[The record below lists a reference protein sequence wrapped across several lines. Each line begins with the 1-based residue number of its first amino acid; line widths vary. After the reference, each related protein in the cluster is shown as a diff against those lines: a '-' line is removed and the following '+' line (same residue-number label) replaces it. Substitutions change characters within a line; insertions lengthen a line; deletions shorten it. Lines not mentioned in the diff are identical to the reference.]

1 MNAETE
7 EIDSYS
13 MKEFTALRDQWFNE
27 IIYKR
32 ARKLQTSVGEKTRNV
47 ETFSRFSK
55 EEKTAQ
61 KEAKEKTSLKSSC
74 LT

>member
-1 MNAETE
+1 MTL
-7 EIDSYS
+7 YS
-13 MKEFTALRDQWFNE
+13 IKEFTALRDQWFNE

-32 ARKLQTSVGEKTRNV
+32 ARKVQASVGEKTRNV

-55 EEKTAQ
+55 EGKTAQ